1 VILFE
6 EVKYMNDRFWKI
18 VSRVIVVI
26 LGSSLG
32 YYLLPFIWRL
42 LNINIQVFYNPI
54 VNLVLG
60 AIILYLIYWLTQPLL
75 LRSIRNVEKDL
86 RKLSIEKVIISGLGV
101 ILGLVLAWLIN
112 IPLVAIGWPFISN
125 ILPIVVTIVLGLSG
139 FYIFSNKSAEIM
151 DLATRLPQVRRTEVT
166 DGKSTVDPQ
175 ATAVETGTATA
186 EVSTQDR
193 YTEALLAMKPAAVD
207 DYQPY
212 KILDTSV
219 IIDGRILDVL
229 KAGFIEGVIVV
240 PNFVLKELQYIADSA
255 DSVKRVR
262 GRRGLD
268 ILNQIQALDDVTV
281 DFYAGDFEDE
291 SEVDLKLLLLAKEV
305 NGVVVTNDY
314 NLNKVSQFHK
324 IKVLNINELAN
335 SLKSVV
341 IPGEML
347 TVHIVKA
354 GTERQQGVAYMD
366 DGTMIVVE
374 EGKHHIDES
383 LRVEI
388 TSAIQT
394 NAGRMVFAKIA
405 D

>member
-1 VILFE
+1 
-6 EVKYMNDRFWKI
+6 MNKMNERFWKI
-18 VSRVIVVI
+18 LSHVLIVI
-26 LGSSLG
+26 LGSSIG
-32 YYLLPFIWRL
+32 YYVLPLLWDMI
-42 LNINIQVFYNPI
+42 NINISFFYYPLFNI
-54 VNLVLG
+54 VLG
-60 AIILYLIYWLTQPLL
+60 AIILFLIYGLTQPLL
-75 LRSIRNVEKDL
+75 MRFFRNIERDM
-86 RKLSIEKVIISGLGV
+86 RQLSIEKLLVSAVGVII
-101 ILGLVLAWLIN
+101 GLVLAWLIN

-125 ILPIVVTIVLGLSG
+125 ILPIVLTIVLGVLG

-151 DLATRLPQVRRTEVT
+151 EMLTRFPQVRRSESTNTAIAEDVQSDKETQESNISTPSEGLDIYT
-166 DGKSTVDPQ
+166 D
-175 ATAVETGTATA
+175 
-186 EVSTQDR
+186 
-193 YTEALLAMKPAAVD
+193 ALLSLRQAAD
-207 DYQPY
+207 EAYQPY

-255 DSVKRVR
+255 DSLKRVR

-268 ILNQIQALDDVTV
+268 ILNQIQALDDVVV
-281 DFYAGDFEDE
+281 DFYAGDFDDE
-291 SEVDLKLLLLAKEV
+291 SEVDLKLLRLAKLV
-305 NGVVVTNDY
+305 DGVVVTNDY

-341 IPGEML
+341 IPGE
-347 TVHIVKA
+347 TISVHIVKA

-374 EGKHHIDES
+374 EGKHHIDETLS
-383 LRVEI
+383 VEI

>member
-1 VILFE
+1 
-6 EVKYMNDRFWKI
+6 MNERFWKI
-18 VSRVIVVI
+18 LSRVLIVI
-26 LGSSLG
+26 LGSSIG
-32 YYLLPFIWRL
+32 YYVLPLLWDMI
-42 LNINIQVFYNPI
+42 NINISFFYHPLFNI
-54 VNLVLG
+54 VLG
-60 AIILYLIYWLTQPLL
+60 AIILFLIYGLTQPLL
-75 LRSIRNVEKDL
+75 MRFIRNIERDM
-86 RKLSIEKVIISGLGV
+86 RQLSIEKVLVSAVGV
-101 ILGLVLAWLIN
+101 IIGLVLAWLIN

-125 ILPIVVTIVLGLSG
+125 ILPIVLTIVLGVLG

-151 DLATRLPQVRRTEVT
+151 EMITRFPQVRRSEST
-166 DGKSTVDPQ
+166 DTVITDDTQSDKEAHESDLSTHSEGLDM
-175 ATAVETGTATA
+175 
-186 EVSTQDR
+186 
-193 YTEALLAMKPAAVD
+193 YTDALLSLRQAAD
-207 DYQPY
+207 EAYQPY

-255 DSVKRVR
+255 DSLKRVR

-268 ILNQIQALDDVTV
+268 ILNQIQALDDVIV
-281 DFYAGDFEDE
+281 DFYAGDFDDE
-291 SEVDLKLLLLAKEV
+291 SEVDLKLLRLAKLV
-305 NGVVVTNDY
+305 DGVVVTNDY

-341 IPGEML
+341 IPGE
-347 TVHIVKA
+347 TISVHIVKA

-374 EGKHHIDES
+374 EGKHHIDETLS
-383 LRVEI
+383 VEI

>member
-1 VILFE
+1 
-6 EVKYMNDRFWKI
+6 MNERFWKI
-18 VSRVIVVI
+18 LSRVLTVI
-26 LGSSLG
+26 LGSSIG
-32 YYLLPFIWRL
+32 YYVLPLLWDMIS
-42 LNINIQVFYNPI
+42 INISFFYSPLFNI
-54 VNLVLG
+54 VLG
-60 AIILYLIYWLTQPLL
+60 AIILFLIYGLTQPLL
-75 LRSIRNVEKDL
+75 MRFIRNIERDM
-86 RKLSIEKVIISGLGV
+86 RQLSIEKVLVSAVGV
-101 ILGLVLAWLIN
+101 IIGLVLAWLIN

-125 ILPIVVTIVLGLSG
+125 ILPIVLTIVLGVLG
-139 FYIFSNKSAEIM
+139 FYIFSNKSVEIM
-151 DLATRLPQVRRTEVT
+151 EMLTRFPQVRHSESADTAITEDVQLDKETRESDLSTHSEDLDMYT
-166 DGKSTVDPQ
+166 D
-175 ATAVETGTATA
+175 
-186 EVSTQDR
+186 
-193 YTEALLAMKPAAVD
+193 ALLSLRQAAD
-207 DYQPY
+207 EAYQPY

-255 DSVKRVR
+255 DSLKRVR

-268 ILNQIQALDDVTV
+268 ILNQIQALDDVIV
-281 DFYAGDFEDE
+281 DFYAGDFDDE
-291 SEVDLKLLLLAKEV
+291 PEVDLKLLRLAKLV
-305 NGVVVTNDY
+305 DGVVVTNDY

-335 SLKSVV
+335 SVKSVV
-341 IPGEML
+341 IPGE
-347 TVHIVKA
+347 TISVHIVKA

-374 EGKHHIDES
+374 EGKHHIDETLS
-383 LRVEI
+383 VEI

>member
-1 VILFE
+1 
-6 EVKYMNDRFWKI
+6 MNERFWKI
-18 VSRVIVVI
+18 LSRILIVI
-26 LGSSLG
+26 LGSSIG
-32 YYLLPFIWRL
+32 YYVLPLLWDMI
-42 LNINIQVFYNPI
+42 NINISFFYSPLFNI
-54 VNLVLG
+54 VLG
-60 AIILYLIYWLTQPLL
+60 AIILFLIYGLTQPLL
-75 LRSIRNVEKDL
+75 MRFIRNIERDM
-86 RKLSIEKVIISGLGV
+86 RQLSIEKVLVSAVGV
-101 ILGLVLAWLIN
+101 IIGLVLAWLIN

-125 ILPIVVTIVLGLSG
+125 ILPIVLTIVLGVLG

-151 DLATRLPQVRRTEVT
+151 EMLTRFPQVRRSESTDTAITEDMQSDKEAHESDLSTHSEGLDMYT
-166 DGKSTVDPQ
+166 D
-175 ATAVETGTATA
+175 
-186 EVSTQDR
+186 
-193 YTEALLAMKPAAVD
+193 ALLSLRQAAD
-207 DYQPY
+207 EAYQPY

-255 DSVKRVR
+255 DSLKRVR

-268 ILNQIQALDDVTV
+268 ILNQIQALDDVIV
-281 DFYAGDFEDE
+281 DFYAGDFDDE
-291 SEVDLKLLLLAKEV
+291 SEVDLKLLRLAKLV
-305 NGVVVTNDY
+305 DGVVVTNDY

-341 IPGEML
+341 IPGE
-347 TVHIVKA
+347 TISVHIVKA

-374 EGKHHIDES
+374 EGKHHIDETLS
-383 LRVEI
+383 VEI

>member
-1 VILFE
+1 
-6 EVKYMNDRFWKI
+6 MNERFWKI
-18 VSRVIVVI
+18 LSRVLTVI
-26 LGSSLG
+26 LGSSIG
-32 YYLLPFIWRL
+32 YYVLPLLWDMI
-42 LNINIQVFYNPI
+42 NINFSFFYYPLFNI
-54 VNLVLG
+54 VLG
-60 AIILYLIYWLTQPLL
+60 AIILFLIYGLTQPLL
-75 LRSIRNVEKDL
+75 MRFIRNIERDM
-86 RKLSIEKVIISGLGV
+86 RQLSIEKVLVSAIGV
-101 ILGLVLAWLIN
+101 IIGLVLAWLIN

-125 ILPIVVTIVLGLSG
+125 ILPIVLTIVLGVLG
-139 FYIFSNKSAEIM
+139 FYIFSNKSVEIM
-151 DLATRLPQVRRTEVT
+151 EMLTRFPQVRRSESADTAITEDVQLDKETRESDLSTHSEDLDMYT
-166 DGKSTVDPQ
+166 D
-175 ATAVETGTATA
+175 
-186 EVSTQDR
+186 
-193 YTEALLAMKPAAVD
+193 ALLSLRQAAD
-207 DYQPY
+207 ETYQPY

-255 DSVKRVR
+255 DSLKRVR

-268 ILNQIQALDDVTV
+268 ILNQIQALDDVIV
-281 DFYAGDFEDE
+281 DFYAGDFDDE
-291 SEVDLKLLLLAKEV
+291 PEVDLKLLRLAKLV
-305 NGVVVTNDY
+305 DGVVVTNDY

-335 SLKSVV
+335 SVKSVV
-341 IPGEML
+341 IPGE
-347 TVHIVKA
+347 TISVHIVKA

-374 EGKHHIDES
+374 EGKHHIDETLS
-383 LRVEI
+383 VEI

>member
-1 VILFE
+1 
-6 EVKYMNDRFWKI
+6 MNERFWKI
-18 VSRVIVVI
+18 LSRVLIVI
-26 LGSSLG
+26 LGSSIG
-32 YYLLPFIWRL
+32 YYVLPLLWDMI
-42 LNINIQVFYNPI
+42 NINISFFYSPLFNI
-54 VNLVLG
+54 VLG
-60 AIILYLIYWLTQPLL
+60 AIILFLIYGLTQPLL
-75 LRSIRNVEKDL
+75 MRFIRNIERDM
-86 RKLSIEKVIISGLGV
+86 RQLSIEKVLVSAIGV
-101 ILGLVLAWLIN
+101 IIGLVLAWLIN

-125 ILPIVVTIVLGLSG
+125 ILPIVLTIVLGVLG

-151 DLATRLPQVRRTEVT
+151 EMLTRFPQVRRSESTDTAITEDMRSDKEAHESDLSTHSEGLDMYT
-166 DGKSTVDPQ
+166 D
-175 ATAVETGTATA
+175 
-186 EVSTQDR
+186 
-193 YTEALLAMKPAAVD
+193 ALLSLRQAAD
-207 DYQPY
+207 EAYQPY

-255 DSVKRVR
+255 DSLKRVR

-268 ILNQIQALDDVTV
+268 ILNQIQALDDVIV
-281 DFYAGDFEDE
+281 DFYAGDFDDE
-291 SEVDLKLLLLAKEV
+291 SEVDLKLLRLAKLV
-305 NGVVVTNDY
+305 DGVVVTNDY

-341 IPGEML
+341 IPGE
-347 TVHIVKA
+347 TISVHIVKA

-374 EGKHHIDES
+374 EGKHHIDETLS
-383 LRVEI
+383 VEI

>member
-1 VILFE
+1 
-6 EVKYMNDRFWKI
+6 MNKMNERFWKI
-18 VSRVIVVI
+18 LSRVLTVI
-26 LGSSLG
+26 LGSSIG
-32 YYLLPFIWRL
+32 YYVLPLLWDMI
-42 LNINIQVFYNPI
+42 NINFSFFYYPLFNI
-54 VNLVLG
+54 VLG
-60 AIILYLIYWLTQPLL
+60 AIILFLIYGLTQPLL
-75 LRSIRNVEKDL
+75 MRFIRNIERDM
-86 RKLSIEKVIISGLGV
+86 RQLSIEKVLVSAIGV
-101 ILGLVLAWLIN
+101 IIGLVLAWLIN

-125 ILPIVVTIVLGLSG
+125 ILPIVLTIVLGVLG
-139 FYIFSNKSAEIM
+139 FYIFSNKSVEIM
-151 DLATRLPQVRRTEVT
+151 EMLTRFPQVRRSESADTAITEDVQLDKETRESDLSTHSEDLDMYT
-166 DGKSTVDPQ
+166 DALLSLRQ
-175 ATAVETGTATA
+175 ATDET
-186 EVSTQDR
+186 
-193 YTEALLAMKPAAVD
+193 
-207 DYQPY
+207 YQPY

-255 DSVKRVR
+255 DSLKRVR

-268 ILNQIQALDDVTV
+268 ILNQIQALDDVIV
-281 DFYAGDFEDE
+281 DFYAGDFDDE
-291 SEVDLKLLLLAKEV
+291 PEVDLKLLRLAKLV
-305 NGVVVTNDY
+305 DGVVVTNDY

-335 SLKSVV
+335 SVKSVV
-341 IPGEML
+341 IPGE
-347 TVHIVKA
+347 TISVHIVKA

-374 EGKHHIDES
+374 EGKHHIDETLS
-383 LRVEI
+383 VEI

>member
-1 VILFE
+1 
-6 EVKYMNDRFWKI
+6 MNERFWKI
-18 VSRVIVVI
+18 LSRVLIVI
-26 LGSSLG
+26 LGSSIG
-32 YYLLPFIWRL
+32 YYVLPLLWDMV
-42 LNINIQVFYNPI
+42 NINISFFYHPLFNI
-54 VNLVLG
+54 VLG
-60 AIILYLIYWLTQPLL
+60 AIILFLIYGLTQPLL
-75 LRSIRNVEKDL
+75 MRFIRNIERDM
-86 RKLSIEKVIISGLGV
+86 RQLSIEKVLVSAVGV
-101 ILGLVLAWLIN
+101 IIGLVLAWLIN

-125 ILPIVVTIVLGLSG
+125 ILPIVLTIVLGVLG

-151 DLATRLPQVRRTEVT
+151 EMLTRFPQVRRSESTDTAITEDVQSDKETHESDLSTHSEGLDMYT
-166 DGKSTVDPQ
+166 D
-175 ATAVETGTATA
+175 
-186 EVSTQDR
+186 
-193 YTEALLAMKPAAVD
+193 ALLSLRQAAD
-207 DYQPY
+207 EAYQPY

-255 DSVKRVR
+255 DSLKRVR

-268 ILNQIQALDDVTV
+268 ILNQIQALDDVIV
-281 DFYAGDFEDE
+281 DFYAGDFDDE
-291 SEVDLKLLLLAKEV
+291 SEVDLKLLRLAKLV
-305 NGVVVTNDY
+305 DGVVVTNDY

-341 IPGEML
+341 IPGEKIS
-347 TVHIVKA
+347 VHIVKA

-374 EGKHHIDES
+374 EGKHHIDETLS
-383 LRVEI
+383 VEI

>member
-1 VILFE
+1 
-6 EVKYMNDRFWKI
+6 MNERFWKI
-18 VSRVIVVI
+18 LSRVLIVI
-26 LGSSLG
+26 LGSSIG
-32 YYLLPFIWRL
+32 YYVLPLLWGMI
-42 LNINIQVFYNPI
+42 NINISFFYSPLFNI
-54 VNLVLG
+54 VLG
-60 AIILYLIYWLTQPLL
+60 AIILFLIYGLTQPLL
-75 LRSIRNVEKDL
+75 MRFIRNIERDM
-86 RKLSIEKVIISGLGV
+86 RQLSIEKVLVSAIGV
-101 ILGLVLAWLIN
+101 IIGLVLAWLIN

-125 ILPIVVTIVLGLSG
+125 ILPIVLTIVLGVLG

-151 DLATRLPQVRRTEVT
+151 EMLTHFPQVRRSESTDTAITEDVQSDKEAHESDLSTHSEGLDMYT
-166 DGKSTVDPQ
+166 D
-175 ATAVETGTATA
+175 
-186 EVSTQDR
+186 
-193 YTEALLAMKPAAVD
+193 ALLSLRQAAD
-207 DYQPY
+207 EAYQPY

-255 DSVKRVR
+255 DSLKRVR

-268 ILNQIQALDDVTV
+268 ILNQIQALDDVIV
-281 DFYAGDFEDE
+281 DFYAGDFDDE
-291 SEVDLKLLLLAKEV
+291 SEVDLKLLRLAKLV
-305 NGVVVTNDY
+305 DGVVVTNDY

-341 IPGEML
+341 IPGE
-347 TVHIVKA
+347 TISVHIVKA

-374 EGKHHIDES
+374 EGKHHIDETLS
-383 LRVEI
+383 VEI

>member
-1 VILFE
+1 
-6 EVKYMNDRFWKI
+6 MNKMNERFWKI
-18 VSRVIVVI
+18 LSRILIVI
-26 LGSSLG
+26 LGSSIG
-32 YYLLPFIWRL
+32 YYVLPLLWDMI
-42 LNINIQVFYNPI
+42 NINISFFYYPLFNI
-54 VNLVLG
+54 VLG
-60 AIILYLIYWLTQPLL
+60 AIILFLIYGLTQPLL
-75 LRSIRNVEKDL
+75 MRFIRNIERDM
-86 RKLSIEKVIISGLGV
+86 RQLSIEKVLVSAIGV
-101 ILGLVLAWLIN
+101 IIGLVLAWLIN

-125 ILPIVVTIVLGLSG
+125 ILPIVLTIVLGVLG

-151 DLATRLPQVRRTEVT
+151 EMLTRFPQVRRSESTDTAITEDMQSDKEAHESDLSTHSEGLDMYT
-166 DGKSTVDPQ
+166 D
-175 ATAVETGTATA
+175 
-186 EVSTQDR
+186 
-193 YTEALLAMKPAAVD
+193 ALLSLRQAAD
-207 DYQPY
+207 EAYQPY

-255 DSVKRVR
+255 DSLKRVR

-268 ILNQIQALDDVTV
+268 ILNQIQALDDVIV
-281 DFYAGDFEDE
+281 DFYAGDFDDE
-291 SEVDLKLLLLAKEV
+291 SEVDLKLLRLAKLV
-305 NGVVVTNDY
+305 DGVVVTNDY

-324 IKVLNINELAN
+324 IKGLNINELAN

-341 IPGEML
+341 IPGE
-347 TVHIVKA
+347 TISVHIVKA

-374 EGKHHIDES
+374 EGKHHIDETLS
-383 LRVEI
+383 VEI

>member
-1 VILFE
+1 
-6 EVKYMNDRFWKI
+6 MNKMNERFWKI
-18 VSRVIVVI
+18 LSRVLIVI
-26 LGSSLG
+26 LGSSIG
-32 YYLLPFIWRL
+32 YYVLPLLWDMI
-42 LNINIQVFYNPI
+42 NINISFFYSPLFNI
-54 VNLVLG
+54 VLG
-60 AIILYLIYWLTQPLL
+60 AIILFLIYGLTQPLL
-75 LRSIRNVEKDL
+75 MRFIRNIERDM
-86 RKLSIEKVIISGLGV
+86 RQLSIEKVLVSAIGV
-101 ILGLVLAWLIN
+101 IIGLVLAWLIN

-125 ILPIVVTIVLGLSG
+125 ILPIVLTIVLGVLG

-151 DLATRLPQVRRTEVT
+151 EMLTRFPQVRRSESTDTAITEDMQSDKEAHESDLSTHSEGLDMYT
-166 DGKSTVDPQ
+166 D
-175 ATAVETGTATA
+175 
-186 EVSTQDR
+186 
-193 YTEALLAMKPAAVD
+193 ALLSLRQAAD
-207 DYQPY
+207 EAYQPY

-255 DSVKRVR
+255 DSLKRVR

-268 ILNQIQALDDVTV
+268 ILNQIQALDDVIV
-281 DFYAGDFEDE
+281 DFYAGDFDDE
-291 SEVDLKLLLLAKEV
+291 SEVDLKLLRLAKLV
-305 NGVVVTNDY
+305 DGVVVTNDY

-341 IPGEML
+341 IPGE
-347 TVHIVKA
+347 TISVHIVKA

-374 EGKHHIDES
+374 EGKHHIDETLS
-383 LRVEI
+383 VEI

>member
-1 VILFE
+1 
-6 EVKYMNDRFWKI
+6 MNERFWKI
-18 VSRVIVVI
+18 LSRVLIVI
-26 LGSSLG
+26 LGSSIG
-32 YYLLPFIWRL
+32 YYVLPLLWDMI
-42 LNINIQVFYNPI
+42 NINISFFYHPLFNI
-54 VNLVLG
+54 VLG
-60 AIILYLIYWLTQPLL
+60 AIILFLIYGLTQPLL
-75 LRSIRNVEKDL
+75 MRFIRNIERDM
-86 RKLSIEKVIISGLGV
+86 RQLSIEKVLVSAVGV
-101 ILGLVLAWLIN
+101 IIGLVLAWLIN

-125 ILPIVVTIVLGLSG
+125 ILPIVLTIVFGVLG

-151 DLATRLPQVRRTEVT
+151 EMLTRFPQVRRSESTDTAITEDMQSDKKAHESDLSTHSEGLDMYT
-166 DGKSTVDPQ
+166 D
-175 ATAVETGTATA
+175 
-186 EVSTQDR
+186 
-193 YTEALLAMKPAAVD
+193 ALLSLRQAAD
-207 DYQPY
+207 EAYQPY

-255 DSVKRVR
+255 DSLKRVR

-268 ILNQIQALDDVTV
+268 ILNQIQALDDVIV
-281 DFYAGDFEDE
+281 DFYAGDFDDE
-291 SEVDLKLLLLAKEV
+291 SEVDLKLLRLAKLV
-305 NGVVVTNDY
+305 DGVVVTNDY

-341 IPGEML
+341 IPGE
-347 TVHIVKA
+347 TIPVHIVKA

-374 EGKHHIDES
+374 EGKHHIDETLS
-383 LRVEI
+383 VEI

>member
-1 VILFE
+1 
-6 EVKYMNDRFWKI
+6 MNKMNERFWEI
-18 VSRVIVVI
+18 LSRVLIVI
-26 LGSSLG
+26 LGSSIG
-32 YYLLPFIWRL
+32 YYVLPLLWDMI
-42 LNINIQVFYNPI
+42 NINISFFYSPLFNI
-54 VNLVLG
+54 VLG
-60 AIILYLIYWLTQPLL
+60 AIILFLIYGLTQPLL
-75 LRSIRNVEKDL
+75 MRFIRNIERDM
-86 RKLSIEKVIISGLGV
+86 RQLSIEKVLVSAIGV
-101 ILGLVLAWLIN
+101 IIGLVLAWLIN

-125 ILPIVVTIVLGLSG
+125 ILPIVLTIVLGVLG

-151 DLATRLPQVRRTEVT
+151 EMLTRFPQVRRSEST
-166 DGKSTVDPQ
+166 DTAITDDTQSDKEAHESDLSTHSEGHDM
-175 ATAVETGTATA
+175 
-186 EVSTQDR
+186 
-193 YTEALLAMKPAAVD
+193 YTDALLSLRQAAD
-207 DYQPY
+207 EAYQPY

-255 DSVKRVR
+255 DSLKRVR

-268 ILNQIQALDDVTV
+268 ILNQIQALDDVIV
-281 DFYAGDFEDE
+281 DFYAGDFDDE
-291 SEVDLKLLLLAKEV
+291 SEVDLKLLRLAKLV
-305 NGVVVTNDY
+305 DGVVVTNDY

-341 IPGEML
+341 IPGESL

-374 EGKHHIDES
+374 EGKHHIDETLS
-383 LRVEI
+383 VEI

>member
-1 VILFE
+1 
-6 EVKYMNDRFWKI
+6 MNERFWKI
-18 VSRVIVVI
+18 LSRVLIVI
-26 LGSSLG
+26 LGSSIG
-32 YYLLPFIWRL
+32 YYVLPLLWDVI
-42 LNINIQVFYNPI
+42 NINISFFYSPLFNI
-54 VNLVLG
+54 VLG
-60 AIILYLIYWLTQPLL
+60 AIILFLIYGLTQPLL
-75 LRSIRNVEKDL
+75 MRFIRNIERDM
-86 RKLSIEKVIISGLGV
+86 RQLSIEKVLVSAIGV
-101 ILGLVLAWLIN
+101 IIGLVLAWLIN

-125 ILPIVVTIVLGLSG
+125 ILPIVLTIVLGVLG

-151 DLATRLPQVRRTEVT
+151 EMLTHFPQVRRSESTDTAITEDVQSDKEAHESDLSTHSEGLDMYT
-166 DGKSTVDPQ
+166 D
-175 ATAVETGTATA
+175 
-186 EVSTQDR
+186 
-193 YTEALLAMKPAAVD
+193 ALLSLRQAAD
-207 DYQPY
+207 EAYQPY

-255 DSVKRVR
+255 DSLKRVR

-268 ILNQIQALDDVTV
+268 ILNQIQALDDVIV
-281 DFYAGDFEDE
+281 DFYAGDFDDE
-291 SEVDLKLLLLAKEV
+291 SEVDLKLLRLAKLV
-305 NGVVVTNDY
+305 DGVVVTNDY

-341 IPGEML
+341 IPGE
-347 TVHIVKA
+347 TISVHIVKA

-374 EGKHHIDES
+374 EGKHHIDETLS
-383 LRVEI
+383 VEI

>member
-1 VILFE
+1 
-6 EVKYMNDRFWKI
+6 MNERFWKI
-18 VSRVIVVI
+18 LSHVLIVI
-26 LGSSLG
+26 LGSSIG
-32 YYLLPFIWRL
+32 YYVLPLLWDMI
-42 LNINIQVFYNPI
+42 NINISFFYYPLFNI
-54 VNLVLG
+54 VLG
-60 AIILYLIYWLTQPLL
+60 AIILFLIYGLTQPLL
-75 LRSIRNVEKDL
+75 MRFFRNIERDM
-86 RKLSIEKVIISGLGV
+86 RQLSIEKLLVSAVGVII
-101 ILGLVLAWLIN
+101 GLVLAWLIN

-125 ILPIVVTIVLGLSG
+125 ILPIVLTIVLGVLG

-151 DLATRLPQVRRTEVT
+151 EMLTRFPQVRRSESTNTAIAEDVQSDKETQESNISTPSEGLDIYT
-166 DGKSTVDPQ
+166 D
-175 ATAVETGTATA
+175 
-186 EVSTQDR
+186 
-193 YTEALLAMKPAAVD
+193 ALLSLRQAAD
-207 DYQPY
+207 EAYQPY

-255 DSVKRVR
+255 DSLKRVR

-268 ILNQIQALDDVTV
+268 ILNQIQALDDVVV
-281 DFYAGDFEDE
+281 DFYAGDFDDE
-291 SEVDLKLLLLAKEV
+291 SEVDLKLLRLAKLV
-305 NGVVVTNDY
+305 DGVVVTNDY

-341 IPGEML
+341 IPGE
-347 TVHIVKA
+347 TISVHIVKA

-374 EGKHHIDES
+374 EGKHHIDETLS
-383 LRVEI
+383 VEI

>member
-1 VILFE
+1 
-6 EVKYMNDRFWKI
+6 MNERFWKI
-18 VSRVIVVI
+18 LSRVLIVI
-26 LGSSLG
+26 LGSSIG
-32 YYLLPFIWRL
+32 YYVLPLLWDMV
-42 LNINIQVFYNPI
+42 NINISFFYHPLFNI
-54 VNLVLG
+54 VLG
-60 AIILYLIYWLTQPLL
+60 AIILFLIYGLTQPLL
-75 LRSIRNVEKDL
+75 MRFIRNIERDM
-86 RKLSIEKVIISGLGV
+86 RQLSIEKVLVSAVGV
-101 ILGLVLAWLIN
+101 IIGLVLAWLIN

-125 ILPIVVTIVLGLSG
+125 ILPIVLTIVLGVLG
-139 FYIFSNKSAEIM
+139 FYIFSNKSAEIVEM
-151 DLATRLPQVRRTEVT
+151 LTRFPQVRRSEST
-166 DGKSTVDPQ
+166 DTAITDDTQSDKEAHESDLSTHSEGHDM
-175 ATAVETGTATA
+175 
-186 EVSTQDR
+186 
-193 YTEALLAMKPAAVD
+193 YTDALLSLRQAAD
-207 DYQPY
+207 EAYQPY

-255 DSVKRVR
+255 DSLKRVR

-268 ILNQIQALDDVTV
+268 ILNQIQALDDVVV
-281 DFYAGDFEDE
+281 DFYAGDFDDE
-291 SEVDLKLLLLAKEV
+291 SEVDLKLLRLAKLV
-305 NGVVVTNDY
+305 DGVVVTNDY

-341 IPGEML
+341 IPGE
-347 TVHIVKA
+347 TISVHIVKA

-374 EGKHHIDES
+374 EGKHHIDETLS
-383 LRVEI
+383 VEI

>member
-1 VILFE
+1 
-6 EVKYMNDRFWKI
+6 MNKMNERFWKI
-18 VSRVIVVI
+18 LSRVLIVI
-26 LGSSLG
+26 LGSSIG
-32 YYLLPFIWRL
+32 YYVLPLLWDMI
-42 LNINIQVFYNPI
+42 NINISFFYYPLFNI
-54 VNLVLG
+54 VLG
-60 AIILYLIYWLTQPLL
+60 AIILFLIYGLTRPLL
-75 LRSIRNVEKDL
+75 MRFFRNIERDM
-86 RKLSIEKVIISGLGV
+86 RQLSIEKLLVSAVGII
-101 ILGLVLAWLIN
+101 IGLVLAWLIN

-125 ILPIVVTIVLGLSG
+125 ILPIVLTIVLGVLG

-151 DLATRLPQVRRTEVT
+151 EMLTRFPQVRRSESTNTAIAEDVQSDKETQESNISTHSEGLDIYT
-166 DGKSTVDPQ
+166 D
-175 ATAVETGTATA
+175 
-186 EVSTQDR
+186 
-193 YTEALLAMKPAAVD
+193 ALLSLRQAAD
-207 DYQPY
+207 EAYQPY

-255 DSVKRVR
+255 DSLKRVR

-268 ILNQIQALDDVTV
+268 ILNQIQALDDVVV
-281 DFYAGDFEDE
+281 DFYAGDFDDE
-291 SEVDLKLLLLAKEV
+291 SEVDLKLLRLAKLV
-305 NGVVVTNDY
+305 DGVVVTNDY

-341 IPGEML
+341 IPGE
-347 TVHIVKA
+347 TISVHIVKA

-374 EGKHHIDES
+374 EGKHHIDETLS
-383 LRVEI
+383 VEI

>member
-1 VILFE
+1 
-6 EVKYMNDRFWKI
+6 MNERFWKI
-18 VSRVIVVI
+18 LSRVLIVI
-26 LGSSLG
+26 LGSSIG
-32 YYLLPFIWRL
+32 YYVLPLLWDMI
-42 LNINIQVFYNPI
+42 NINISFFYYPLFNI
-54 VNLVLG
+54 VLG
-60 AIILYLIYWLTQPLL
+60 AIILFLIYGLTQPLL
-75 LRSIRNVEKDL
+75 MRFFRNIERDM
-86 RKLSIEKVIISGLGV
+86 RQLSIEKLLVSAVGVII
-101 ILGLVLAWLIN
+101 GLVLAWLIN

-125 ILPIVVTIVLGLSG
+125 ILPIVLTIVLGVLG

-151 DLATRLPQVRRTEVT
+151 EMLTRFPQVRRSESTNTAIAEDVQSDKETQESNISTPSEGLDIYT
-166 DGKSTVDPQ
+166 D
-175 ATAVETGTATA
+175 
-186 EVSTQDR
+186 
-193 YTEALLAMKPAAVD
+193 ALLSLRQAAD
-207 DYQPY
+207 EAYQPY

-255 DSVKRVR
+255 DSLKRVR

-268 ILNQIQALDDVTV
+268 ILNQIQALDDVVV
-281 DFYAGDFEDE
+281 DFYAGDFDDE
-291 SEVDLKLLLLAKEV
+291 SEVDLKLLRLAKLV
-305 NGVVVTNDY
+305 DGVVVTNDY

-341 IPGEML
+341 IPGE
-347 TVHIVKA
+347 TISVHIVKA

-374 EGKHHIDES
+374 EGKHHIDETLS
-383 LRVEI
+383 VEI

>member
-1 VILFE
+1 
-6 EVKYMNDRFWKI
+6 MNERFWKI
-18 VSRVIVVI
+18 LSRVLIVI
-26 LGSSLG
+26 LGSSIG
-32 YYLLPFIWRL
+32 YYVLPLLWDMV
-42 LNINIQVFYNPI
+42 NINISFFYQPLFNI
-54 VNLVLG
+54 VLG
-60 AIILYLIYWLTQPLL
+60 AIILFLIYGLTQPLL
-75 LRSIRNVEKDL
+75 MRFIRNIERDM
-86 RKLSIEKVIISGLGV
+86 RQLSIEKVLVSAVGV
-101 ILGLVLAWLIN
+101 IIGLVLAWLIN

-125 ILPIVVTIVLGLSG
+125 ILPIVLTIVLGVLG

-151 DLATRLPQVRRTEVT
+151 EMLTRFPQVRRSESTDTAITEDMQSDKEAHESDLSTHSEGLDMYT
-166 DGKSTVDPQ
+166 D
-175 ATAVETGTATA
+175 
-186 EVSTQDR
+186 
-193 YTEALLAMKPAAVD
+193 ALLSLRQAAD
-207 DYQPY
+207 EAYQPY

-255 DSVKRVR
+255 DSLKRVR

-268 ILNQIQALDDVTV
+268 ILNQIQALDDVVV
-281 DFYAGDFEDE
+281 DFYAGDFDDE
-291 SEVDLKLLLLAKEV
+291 SEVDLKLLRLAKLV
-305 NGVVVTNDY
+305 DGVVVTNDY

-341 IPGEML
+341 IPGE
-347 TVHIVKA
+347 TISVHIVKA

-374 EGKHHIDES
+374 EGKHHIDETLS
-383 LRVEI
+383 VEI

>member
-1 VILFE
+1 
-6 EVKYMNDRFWKI
+6 MNKMNERFWKI
-18 VSRVIVVI
+18 LSRVLIVI
-26 LGSSLG
+26 LGSSIG
-32 YYLLPFIWRL
+32 YYVLPLLWDMV
-42 LNINIQVFYNPI
+42 NINISFFYHPLFNI
-54 VNLVLG
+54 VLG
-60 AIILYLIYWLTQPLL
+60 AIILFLIYGLTQPLL
-75 LRSIRNVEKDL
+75 MRFIRNIERDM
-86 RKLSIEKVIISGLGV
+86 RQLSIEKVLVSAVGV
-101 ILGLVLAWLIN
+101 IIGLVLAWLIN

-125 ILPIVVTIVLGLSG
+125 ILPIVLTIVLGVLG

-151 DLATRLPQVRRTEVT
+151 ELLTRFPQVRRSEST
-166 DGKSTVDPQ
+166 DTAITDDTQSDKEAHESDLSTHSEGLDM
-175 ATAVETGTATA
+175 
-186 EVSTQDR
+186 
-193 YTEALLAMKPAAVD
+193 YTDALLSLRQAAD
-207 DYQPY
+207 EAYQPY

-255 DSVKRVR
+255 DSLKRVR

-268 ILNQIQALDDVTV
+268 ILNQIQALDDVIV
-281 DFYAGDFEDE
+281 DFYAGDFDDE
-291 SEVDLKLLLLAKEV
+291 SEVDLKLLRLAKLV
-305 NGVVVTNDY
+305 DGVVVTNDY

-341 IPGEML
+341 IPGE
-347 TVHIVKA
+347 TISVHIVKA

-374 EGKHHIDES
+374 EGKHHIDETLS
-383 LRVEI
+383 VEI

>member
-1 VILFE
+1 
-6 EVKYMNDRFWKI
+6 MNKMNERFWKI
-18 VSRVIVVI
+18 LSRVLIVI
-26 LGSSLG
+26 LGSSIG
-32 YYLLPFIWRL
+32 YYVLPLLWDMI
-42 LNINIQVFYNPI
+42 NINISFVYSPLFNI
-54 VNLVLG
+54 VLG
-60 AIILYLIYWLTQPLL
+60 AIILFLIYGLTQPLL
-75 LRSIRNVEKDL
+75 MRFIRNIERDM
-86 RKLSIEKVIISGLGV
+86 RQLSIEKVLVSAVGV
-101 ILGLVLAWLIN
+101 IIGLVLAWLIN

-125 ILPIVVTIVLGLSG
+125 ILPIVLTIVLGVLG

-151 DLATRLPQVRRTEVT
+151 EMLTRFPQVRRSESTDRAITEDAQSDKETHESDLSTHSESLDMYT
-166 DGKSTVDPQ
+166 D
-175 ATAVETGTATA
+175 
-186 EVSTQDR
+186 
-193 YTEALLAMKPAAVD
+193 ALLSLRQAAD
-207 DYQPY
+207 EAYQPY

-255 DSVKRVR
+255 DSLKRVR

-268 ILNQIQALDDVTV
+268 ILNQIQALDDVIV
-281 DFYAGDFEDE
+281 DFYAGDFDDE
-291 SEVDLKLLLLAKEV
+291 SEVDLKLLHLAKLV
-305 NGVVVTNDY
+305 DGVVVTNDY

-341 IPGEML
+341 IPGE
-347 TVHIVKA
+347 TISVHIVKA

-374 EGKHHIDES
+374 EGKHHIDETLS
-383 LRVEI
+383 VEI

>member
-1 VILFE
+1 
-6 EVKYMNDRFWKI
+6 MNERFWKI
-18 VSRVIVVI
+18 LSRVLIVI
-26 LGSSLG
+26 LGSSIG
-32 YYLLPFIWRL
+32 YYVLPLLWDMI
-42 LNINIQVFYNPI
+42 NINISFFYYPLFNI
-54 VNLVLG
+54 VLG
-60 AIILYLIYWLTQPLL
+60 AIILFLIYGLTQPLL
-75 LRSIRNVEKDL
+75 MRFIRNIERDM
-86 RKLSIEKVIISGLGV
+86 RQLSIEKVLVSAIGV
-101 ILGLVLAWLIN
+101 IIGLVLAWLIN

-125 ILPIVVTIVLGLSG
+125 ILPIVLTIVLGVLG

-151 DLATRLPQVRRTEVT
+151 EMLTHFPQVRRSEST
-166 DGKSTVDPQ
+166 DTAITDDTQSDKEAHESDLSTHSEGLDM
-175 ATAVETGTATA
+175 
-186 EVSTQDR
+186 
-193 YTEALLAMKPAAVD
+193 YTDALLSLRQAAD
-207 DYQPY
+207 EAYQPY

-255 DSVKRVR
+255 DSLKRVR

-268 ILNQIQALDDVTV
+268 ILNQIQALDDVIV
-281 DFYAGDFEDE
+281 DFYAGDFDDE
-291 SEVDLKLLLLAKEV
+291 SEVDLKLLRLAKLV
-305 NGVVVTNDY
+305 DGVVVTNDY

-341 IPGEML
+341 IPGE
-347 TVHIVKA
+347 TISVHIVKA

-374 EGKHHIDES
+374 EGKHHIDETLS
-383 LRVEI
+383 VEI

>member
-1 VILFE
+1 
-6 EVKYMNDRFWKI
+6 MNERFWKI
-18 VSRVIVVI
+18 LSRVLIVI
-26 LGSSLG
+26 LGSSIG
-32 YYLLPFIWRL
+32 YYVLPLLWDMI
-42 LNINIQVFYNPI
+42 NINISFFYSPLFNI
-54 VNLVLG
+54 VLG
-60 AIILYLIYWLTQPLL
+60 AIILFLIYGLTQPLL
-75 LRSIRNVEKDL
+75 MRFIRNIERDM
-86 RKLSIEKVIISGLGV
+86 RQLSIEKVLVSAVGV
-101 ILGLVLAWLIN
+101 IIGLVLAWLIN

-125 ILPIVVTIVLGLSG
+125 ILPIVLTIVLGVLG

-151 DLATRLPQVRRTEVT
+151 EMLTRFPQVRRSEST
-166 DGKSTVDPQ
+166 DTAITDDTQSDKEAHESDLSTHSEGHDM
-175 ATAVETGTATA
+175 
-186 EVSTQDR
+186 
-193 YTEALLAMKPAAVD
+193 YTDALLSLRQAAD
-207 DYQPY
+207 EAYQPY

-255 DSVKRVR
+255 DSLKRVR

-268 ILNQIQALDDVTV
+268 ILNQIQALDDVVV
-281 DFYAGDFEDE
+281 DFYAGDFDDE
-291 SEVDLKLLLLAKEV
+291 SEVDLKLLRLAKLV
-305 NGVVVTNDY
+305 DGVVVTNDY

-341 IPGEML
+341 IPGESL

-374 EGKHHIDES
+374 EGKHHIDETLS
-383 LRVEI
+383 VEI

>member
-1 VILFE
+1 
-6 EVKYMNDRFWKI
+6 MNERFWKI
-18 VSRVIVVI
+18 LSRVLIVI
-26 LGSSLG
+26 LGSSIG
-32 YYLLPFIWRL
+32 YYVLPLLWDMV
-42 LNINIQVFYNPI
+42 NINISFFYHPLFNI
-54 VNLVLG
+54 VLG
-60 AIILYLIYWLTQPLL
+60 AIILFLIYGLTQPLL
-75 LRSIRNVEKDL
+75 MRFIRNIERDM
-86 RKLSIEKVIISGLGV
+86 RQLSIEKVLVSAVGV
-101 ILGLVLAWLIN
+101 IIGLVLAWLIN

-125 ILPIVVTIVLGLSG
+125 ILPIVLTIVLGVLG

-151 DLATRLPQVRRTEVT
+151 EMLTRFPQVRRSEST
-166 DGKSTVDPQ
+166 DTAITDDTQSDKETHESDLSTHSEGHDM
-175 ATAVETGTATA
+175 
-186 EVSTQDR
+186 
-193 YTEALLAMKPAAVD
+193 YTDALLSLRQAAD
-207 DYQPY
+207 EAYQPY

-255 DSVKRVR
+255 DSLKRVR

-268 ILNQIQALDDVTV
+268 ILNQIQALDDVVV
-281 DFYAGDFEDE
+281 DFYAGDFDDE
-291 SEVDLKLLLLAKEV
+291 SEVDLKLLRLAKLV
-305 NGVVVTNDY
+305 DGVVVTNDY

-341 IPGEML
+341 IPGE
-347 TVHIVKA
+347 TISVHIVKA

-374 EGKHHIDES
+374 EGKHHIDETLS
-383 LRVEI
+383 VEI

>member
-1 VILFE
+1 
-6 EVKYMNDRFWKI
+6 MNERFWKI
-18 VSRVIVVI
+18 LSRVLTVI
-26 LGSSLG
+26 LGSSIG
-32 YYLLPFIWRL
+32 YYVLPLLWDMI
-42 LNINIQVFYNPI
+42 NINISFFYSPLFNI
-54 VNLVLG
+54 VLG
-60 AIILYLIYWLTQPLL
+60 AIILFLIYGLTQPLL
-75 LRSIRNVEKDL
+75 MRFIRNIERDM
-86 RKLSIEKVIISGLGV
+86 RQLSIEKVLVSAVGV
-101 ILGLVLAWLIN
+101 IIGLVLAWLIN

-125 ILPIVVTIVLGLSG
+125 ILPIVLTIVLGVLG
-139 FYIFSNKSAEIM
+139 FYIFSNKSVEIM
-151 DLATRLPQVRRTEVT
+151 EMLTRFPQVRRSESADTAITEDVQLDKETRESDLSTHSEDLDMYT
-166 DGKSTVDPQ
+166 D
-175 ATAVETGTATA
+175 
-186 EVSTQDR
+186 
-193 YTEALLAMKPAAVD
+193 ALLSLRQAAD
-207 DYQPY
+207 ETYQPY

-255 DSVKRVR
+255 DSLKRVR

-268 ILNQIQALDDVTV
+268 ILNQIQALDDVVV
-281 DFYAGDFEDE
+281 DFYAGDFDDE
-291 SEVDLKLLLLAKEV
+291 PEVDLKLLRLAKLV
-305 NGVVVTNDY
+305 DGVVVTNDY

-335 SLKSVV
+335 SVKSVV
-341 IPGEML
+341 IPGE
-347 TVHIVKA
+347 TISVHIVKA

-374 EGKHHIDES
+374 EGKHHIDETLS
-383 LRVEI
+383 VEI

>member
-1 VILFE
+1 
-6 EVKYMNDRFWKI
+6 MNERFWKI
-18 VSRVIVVI
+18 LSRVLIVI
-26 LGSSLG
+26 LGSSIG
-32 YYLLPFIWRL
+32 YYVLPLLWDMV
-42 LNINIQVFYNPI
+42 NINISFFYHPLFNI
-54 VNLVLG
+54 VLG
-60 AIILYLIYWLTQPLL
+60 AIILFLIYGLTQPLL
-75 LRSIRNVEKDL
+75 MRFIRNIERDM
-86 RKLSIEKVIISGLGV
+86 RQLSIEKVLVSAGGGII
-101 ILGLVLAWLIN
+101 GLVLAWLIN

-125 ILPIVVTIVLGLSG
+125 ILPIVLTIVLGVLG

-151 DLATRLPQVRRTEVT
+151 EMLTRFPQVRRSESTDTAITEDVQSDKETHESDLSTHSEGLDMYT
-166 DGKSTVDPQ
+166 D
-175 ATAVETGTATA
+175 
-186 EVSTQDR
+186 
-193 YTEALLAMKPAAVD
+193 ALLSLRQAAD
-207 DYQPY
+207 EAYQPY

-255 DSVKRVR
+255 DSLKRVR

-268 ILNQIQALDDVTV
+268 ILNQIQALDDVIV
-281 DFYAGDFEDE
+281 DFYAGDFDDE
-291 SEVDLKLLLLAKEV
+291 SEVDLKLLRLAKLV
-305 NGVVVTNDY
+305 DGVVVTNDY

-341 IPGEML
+341 IPGE
-347 TVHIVKA
+347 TISVHIVKA

-374 EGKHHIDES
+374 EGKHHIDETLS
-383 LRVEI
+383 VEI

>member
-1 VILFE
+1 
-6 EVKYMNDRFWKI
+6 MNKMNERFWKI
-18 VSRVIVVI
+18 LSRVLIVI
-26 LGSSLG
+26 LGSSIG
-32 YYLLPFIWRL
+32 YYVLPLLWDMI
-42 LNINIQVFYNPI
+42 NINISFFYYPLFNI
-54 VNLVLG
+54 VLG
-60 AIILYLIYWLTQPLL
+60 AIILFLIYGLTQPLL
-75 LRSIRNVEKDL
+75 MRFIRNIERDM
-86 RKLSIEKVIISGLGV
+86 RQLSIEKVLVSAIGV
-101 ILGLVLAWLIN
+101 IIGLVLAWLIN

-125 ILPIVVTIVLGLSG
+125 ILPIVLTIVLGVLG

-151 DLATRLPQVRRTEVT
+151 EMITRFPQVRRSESTDTAITEDMQSDKEAHESDLSTHSEGLDMYT
-166 DGKSTVDPQ
+166 D
-175 ATAVETGTATA
+175 
-186 EVSTQDR
+186 
-193 YTEALLAMKPAAVD
+193 ALLSLRQAAD
-207 DYQPY
+207 EAYQPY

-255 DSVKRVR
+255 DSLKRVR

-268 ILNQIQALDDVTV
+268 ILNQIQALDDVIV
-281 DFYAGDFEDE
+281 DFYAGDFDDE
-291 SEVDLKLLLLAKEV
+291 SEVDLKLLRLAKLV
-305 NGVVVTNDY
+305 DGVVVTNDY

-341 IPGEML
+341 IPGE
-347 TVHIVKA
+347 TISVHIVKA

-374 EGKHHIDES
+374 EGKHHIDETLS
-383 LRVEI
+383 VEI

>member
-1 VILFE
+1 
-6 EVKYMNDRFWKI
+6 MNERFWKI
-18 VSRVIVVI
+18 LSRVLIVI
-26 LGSSLG
+26 LGSSIG
-32 YYLLPFIWRL
+32 YYVLPLLWDMI
-42 LNINIQVFYNPI
+42 NINMSFFYYPLFNI
-54 VNLVLG
+54 VLG
-60 AIILYLIYWLTQPLL
+60 AIILFLIYGLTQPLL
-75 LRSIRNVEKDL
+75 MRFIHNIERDM
-86 RKLSIEKVIISGLGV
+86 RQLSIEKVLVSALGV
-101 ILGLVLAWLIN
+101 IIGLVLAWLIN

-125 ILPIVVTIVLGLSG
+125 ILPIVLTIVLGVLG

-151 DLATRLPQVRRTEVT
+151 EMLTRIPQGRRSESTDMPITEDVQSDKETHENDLSTHSEGLDMYT
-166 DGKSTVDPQ
+166 D
-175 ATAVETGTATA
+175 
-186 EVSTQDR
+186 
-193 YTEALLAMKPAAVD
+193 ALLSLRQAAD
-207 DYQPY
+207 EAYQPY

-255 DSVKRVR
+255 DSLKRVR

-268 ILNQIQALDDVTV
+268 ILNQIQALEDVVV
-281 DFYAGDFEDE
+281 DFYAGDFDDE
-291 SEVDLKLLLLAKEV
+291 TEVDLKLLRLAKLV
-305 NGVVVTNDY
+305 DGVVVTNDY

-335 SLKSVV
+335 SLKSIV
-341 IPGEML
+341 IPGE
-347 TVHIVKA
+347 TISVHIVKA

-374 EGKHHIDES
+374 EGKHHIDETLS
-383 LRVEI
+383 VEI

>member
-1 VILFE
+1 
-6 EVKYMNDRFWKI
+6 MNERFWKI
-18 VSRVIVVI
+18 LSRILIVI
-26 LGSSLG
+26 LGSSIG
-32 YYLLPFIWRL
+32 YYVLPLLWDMI
-42 LNINIQVFYNPI
+42 NINISFFYSPLFNI
-54 VNLVLG
+54 VLG
-60 AIILYLIYWLTQPLL
+60 AIILFLIYGLTQPLL
-75 LRSIRNVEKDL
+75 MRFIRNIERDM
-86 RKLSIEKVIISGLGV
+86 RQLSIEKVLVSAVGV
-101 ILGLVLAWLIN
+101 IIGLVLAWLIN

-125 ILPIVVTIVLGLSG
+125 ILPIVLTIVLGVLG

-151 DLATRLPQVRRTEVT
+151 EMLTHFPQVRRSESTDTAITEDVQSDKEAHESDLSTHSEGLDMYT
-166 DGKSTVDPQ
+166 D
-175 ATAVETGTATA
+175 
-186 EVSTQDR
+186 
-193 YTEALLAMKPAAVD
+193 ALLSLRQAAD
-207 DYQPY
+207 EAYQPY

-255 DSVKRVR
+255 DSLKRVR

-268 ILNQIQALDDVTV
+268 ILNQIQALDDVIV
-281 DFYAGDFEDE
+281 DFYAGDFDDE
-291 SEVDLKLLLLAKEV
+291 SEVDLKLLRLAKLV
-305 NGVVVTNDY
+305 DGVVVTNDY

-341 IPGEML
+341 IPGE
-347 TVHIVKA
+347 TISVHIVKA

-374 EGKHHIDES
+374 EGKHHIDETLS
-383 LRVEI
+383 VEI

>member
-1 VILFE
+1 
-6 EVKYMNDRFWKI
+6 MNERFWKI
-18 VSRVIVVI
+18 LSRVLIVI
-26 LGSSLG
+26 LGSSIG
-32 YYLLPFIWRL
+32 YYVLPLLWDMI
-42 LNINIQVFYNPI
+42 NINISFFYSPLFNI
-54 VNLVLG
+54 VLG
-60 AIILYLIYWLTQPLL
+60 AIILFLIYGLTQPLL
-75 LRSIRNVEKDL
+75 MRFIRNIERDM
-86 RKLSIEKVIISGLGV
+86 RQLSIEKVLVSAIGV
-101 ILGLVLAWLIN
+101 IIGLVLAWLIN

-125 ILPIVVTIVLGLSG
+125 ILPIVLTIVLGVLG

-151 DLATRLPQVRRTEVT
+151 EMLTRFPQVRRSESTDTAITEDVQSDKEAHESDLSTHSEGLDMYT
-166 DGKSTVDPQ
+166 D
-175 ATAVETGTATA
+175 
-186 EVSTQDR
+186 
-193 YTEALLAMKPAAVD
+193 ALLSLRQAAD
-207 DYQPY
+207 EAYQPY

-255 DSVKRVR
+255 DSLKRVR

-268 ILNQIQALDDVTV
+268 ILNQIQALDDVIV
-281 DFYAGDFEDE
+281 DFYAGDFDDE
-291 SEVDLKLLLLAKEV
+291 SEVDLKLLRLAKLV
-305 NGVVVTNDY
+305 DGVVVTNDY

-341 IPGEML
+341 IPGE
-347 TVHIVKA
+347 TISVHIVKA

-374 EGKHHIDES
+374 EGKHHIDETLS
-383 LRVEI
+383 VEI

>member
-1 VILFE
+1 
-6 EVKYMNDRFWKI
+6 MNKMNERFWKI
-18 VSRVIVVI
+18 LSRVLIVI
-26 LGSSLG
+26 LGSSIG
-32 YYLLPFIWRL
+32 YYVLPLLWDMI
-42 LNINIQVFYNPI
+42 NINISFFYHPLFNI
-54 VNLVLG
+54 VLG
-60 AIILYLIYWLTQPLL
+60 AIILFLIYGLTQPLL
-75 LRSIRNVEKDL
+75 MRFIRNIERDM
-86 RKLSIEKVIISGLGV
+86 RQLSIEKVLVSAVGV
-101 ILGLVLAWLIN
+101 IIGLVLAWLIN

-125 ILPIVVTIVLGLSG
+125 ILPIVLTIVFGVLG

-151 DLATRLPQVRRTEVT
+151 EMLTRFPQVRRSESTDTAITEDMQSDKKAHESDLSTHSEGLDMYT
-166 DGKSTVDPQ
+166 D
-175 ATAVETGTATA
+175 
-186 EVSTQDR
+186 
-193 YTEALLAMKPAAVD
+193 ALLSLRQAAD
-207 DYQPY
+207 EAYQPY

-255 DSVKRVR
+255 DSLKRVR

-268 ILNQIQALDDVTV
+268 ILNQIQALDDVIV
-281 DFYAGDFEDE
+281 DFYAGDFDDE
-291 SEVDLKLLLLAKEV
+291 SEVDLKLLRLAKLV
-305 NGVVVTNDY
+305 DGVVVTNDY

-341 IPGEML
+341 IPGE
-347 TVHIVKA
+347 TIPVHIVKA

-374 EGKHHIDES
+374 EGKHHIDETLS
-383 LRVEI
+383 VEI

>member
-1 VILFE
+1 
-6 EVKYMNDRFWKI
+6 MNERFWKI
-18 VSRVIVVI
+18 LSRVLIVI
-26 LGSSLG
+26 LGSSIG
-32 YYLLPFIWRL
+32 YYVLPLLWDMV
-42 LNINIQVFYNPI
+42 NINISFFYSPLFNI
-54 VNLVLG
+54 VLG
-60 AIILYLIYWLTQPLL
+60 AIILFLIYGLTQPLL
-75 LRSIRNVEKDL
+75 MRFIRNIERDM
-86 RKLSIEKVIISGLGV
+86 RQLSIEKVLVSAIGV
-101 ILGLVLAWLIN
+101 IIGLVLAWLIN

-125 ILPIVVTIVLGLSG
+125 ILPIVLTIVLGVLG

-151 DLATRLPQVRRTEVT
+151 EMLTRFPQVRRSESTDTAITEDMQSDKEAHESDLSTHSEGLDMYT
-166 DGKSTVDPQ
+166 D
-175 ATAVETGTATA
+175 
-186 EVSTQDR
+186 
-193 YTEALLAMKPAAVD
+193 ALLSLRQAAD
-207 DYQPY
+207 EAYQPY

-255 DSVKRVR
+255 DSLKRVR

-268 ILNQIQALDDVTV
+268 ILNQIQALDDVIV
-281 DFYAGDFEDE
+281 DFYAGDFDDE
-291 SEVDLKLLLLAKEV
+291 SEVDLKLLRLAKLV
-305 NGVVVTNDY
+305 DGVVVTNDY

-341 IPGEML
+341 IPGE
-347 TVHIVKA
+347 TISVHIVKA

-374 EGKHHIDES
+374 EGKHHIDETLS
-383 LRVEI
+383 VEI

-394 NAGRMVFAKIA
+394 NAGRMIFAKIA

>member
-1 VILFE
+1 
-6 EVKYMNDRFWKI
+6 MNERFWKI
-18 VSRVIVVI
+18 LSRVLIVI
-26 LGSSLG
+26 LGSSIG
-32 YYLLPFIWRL
+32 YYVLPLLWDMI
-42 LNINIQVFYNPI
+42 NINISFFYSPLFNI
-54 VNLVLG
+54 VLG
-60 AIILYLIYWLTQPLL
+60 AIILFLIYGLTQPLL
-75 LRSIRNVEKDL
+75 MRFIRNIERDM
-86 RKLSIEKVIISGLGV
+86 RQLSIEKVLVSAIGV
-101 ILGLVLAWLIN
+101 IIGLVLAWLIN

-125 ILPIVVTIVLGLSG
+125 ILPIVLTIVLGVLG

-151 DLATRLPQVRRTEVT
+151 EMLTRFPQVRRSEST
-166 DGKSTVDPQ
+166 D
-175 ATAVETGTATA
+175 TATT
-186 EVSTQDR
+186 EDVQSDKETHESDLSTHSEGLDM
-193 YTEALLAMKPAAVD
+193 YTDALLSLRQAAD
-207 DYQPY
+207 EAYQPY

-255 DSVKRVR
+255 DSLKRVR

-268 ILNQIQALDDVTV
+268 ILNQIQALDDVIV
-281 DFYAGDFEDE
+281 DFYAGDFDDE
-291 SEVDLKLLLLAKEV
+291 SEVDLKLLRLAKLV
-305 NGVVVTNDY
+305 DGVVVTNDY

-341 IPGEML
+341 IPGE
-347 TVHIVKA
+347 TISVHIVKA

-374 EGKHHIDES
+374 EGKHHIDETLS
-383 LRVEI
+383 VEI

>member
-1 VILFE
+1 
-6 EVKYMNDRFWKI
+6 MNERFWKI
-18 VSRVIVVI
+18 LSRVLIVI
-26 LGSSLG
+26 LGSSIG
-32 YYLLPFIWRL
+32 YYVLPLLWDMI
-42 LNINIQVFYNPI
+42 NINISFFYYPLFNI
-54 VNLVLG
+54 VLG
-60 AIILYLIYWLTQPLL
+60 AIILFLIYGLTQPLL
-75 LRSIRNVEKDL
+75 MRFIRNIERDM
-86 RKLSIEKVIISGLGV
+86 RQLSIEKVLVSAIGV
-101 ILGLVLAWLIN
+101 IIGLVLAWLIN

-125 ILPIVVTIVLGLSG
+125 ILPIVLTIVLGVLG

-151 DLATRLPQVRRTEVT
+151 EMLTRFPQVRRSESTDTAITEDVQSDKETHESDLSTHSEGLDMYT
-166 DGKSTVDPQ
+166 D
-175 ATAVETGTATA
+175 
-186 EVSTQDR
+186 
-193 YTEALLAMKPAAVD
+193 ALLSLRQAAD
-207 DYQPY
+207 EAYQPY

-255 DSVKRVR
+255 DSLKRVR

-268 ILNQIQALDDVTV
+268 ILNQIQALDDVIV
-281 DFYAGDFEDE
+281 DFYAGDFDDE
-291 SEVDLKLLLLAKEV
+291 SEVDLKLLRLAKLV
-305 NGVVVTNDY
+305 DGVVVTNDY

-341 IPGEML
+341 IPGE
-347 TVHIVKA
+347 TISVHIVKA

-374 EGKHHIDES
+374 EGKHHIDETLS
-383 LRVEI
+383 VEI

>member
-1 VILFE
+1 
-6 EVKYMNDRFWKI
+6 MNERFWKI
-18 VSRVIVVI
+18 LSRVLIVI
-26 LGSSLG
+26 LGSSIG
-32 YYLLPFIWRL
+32 YYVLPLLWDMI
-42 LNINIQVFYNPI
+42 NINISFFYSPLFNI
-54 VNLVLG
+54 VLG
-60 AIILYLIYWLTQPLL
+60 AIILFLIYGLTQPLL
-75 LRSIRNVEKDL
+75 MRFIRNIERDM
-86 RKLSIEKVIISGLGV
+86 RQLSIEKVLVSAIGV
-101 ILGLVLAWLIN
+101 IIGLVLAWLIN

-125 ILPIVVTIVLGLSG
+125 ILPIVLTIVLGVLG

-151 DLATRLPQVRRTEVT
+151 EMLTRFPQVRRSESTDTAITEDMQSDKEAHESDLSTHSEGLDMYT
-166 DGKSTVDPQ
+166 D
-175 ATAVETGTATA
+175 
-186 EVSTQDR
+186 
-193 YTEALLAMKPAAVD
+193 ALLSLRQAAD
-207 DYQPY
+207 EAYQPY

-255 DSVKRVR
+255 DSLKRVR

-268 ILNQIQALDDVTV
+268 ILNQIQALDDVIV
-281 DFYAGDFEDE
+281 DFYAGDFDDE
-291 SEVDLKLLLLAKEV
+291 SEVDLKLLRLAKLV
-305 NGVVVTNDY
+305 DGVVVTNDY

-341 IPGEML
+341 IPGE
-347 TVHIVKA
+347 TISVHIVKA

-374 EGKHHIDES
+374 EGKHHIDETLS
-383 LRVEI
+383 VEI

>member
-1 VILFE
+1 
-6 EVKYMNDRFWKI
+6 MNERFWKI
-18 VSRVIVVI
+18 LSRVLTVI
-26 LGSSLG
+26 LGSSIG
-32 YYLLPFIWRL
+32 YYVLPLLWDMI
-42 LNINIQVFYNPI
+42 NINISFFYSPLFNI
-54 VNLVLG
+54 VLG
-60 AIILYLIYWLTQPLL
+60 AIILFLIYGLTQPLL
-75 LRSIRNVEKDL
+75 MRFIRNIERDM
-86 RKLSIEKVIISGLGV
+86 RQLSIEKVLVSAVGV
-101 ILGLVLAWLIN
+101 IIGLVLAWLIN

-125 ILPIVVTIVLGLSG
+125 ILPIVLTIVLGVLG

-151 DLATRLPQVRRTEVT
+151 EMLTRFPQVRRSESADTAITEDVQLDKETRESDLSTHSEDLDMYT
-166 DGKSTVDPQ
+166 D
-175 ATAVETGTATA
+175 
-186 EVSTQDR
+186 
-193 YTEALLAMKPAAVD
+193 ALLSLRQAAD
-207 DYQPY
+207 EAYQPY

-255 DSVKRVR
+255 DSLKRVR

-268 ILNQIQALDDVTV
+268 ILNQIQALDDVIV
-281 DFYAGDFEDE
+281 DFYAGDFDDE
-291 SEVDLKLLLLAKEV
+291 SEVDLKLLRLAKLV
-305 NGVVVTNDY
+305 DGVVVTNDY

-341 IPGEML
+341 IPGE
-347 TVHIVKA
+347 TISVHIVKA

-374 EGKHHIDES
+374 EGKHHIDETLS
-383 LRVEI
+383 VEI

>member
-1 VILFE
+1 
-6 EVKYMNDRFWKI
+6 MNERFWKI
-18 VSRVIVVI
+18 LSRVLTVI
-26 LGSSLG
+26 LGSSIG
-32 YYLLPFIWRL
+32 YYVLPLLWDMV
-42 LNINIQVFYNPI
+42 NINISFFYHPLFNI
-54 VNLVLG
+54 VLG
-60 AIILYLIYWLTQPLL
+60 AIILFLIYGLTQPLL
-75 LRSIRNVEKDL
+75 MRFIRNIERDM
-86 RKLSIEKVIISGLGV
+86 RQLSIEKVLVSAVGAII
-101 ILGLVLAWLIN
+101 GLVLAWLIN

-125 ILPIVVTIVLGLSG
+125 ILPIVLTIVLGVLG

-151 DLATRLPQVRRTEVT
+151 EMLTRFPQVRRSEST
-166 DGKSTVDPQ
+166 DTVITDDTQSDKKAYESDLSTHSEGLDMH
-175 ATAVETGTATA
+175 T
-186 EVSTQDR
+186 D
-193 YTEALLAMKPAAVD
+193 ALLSLRQAAD
-207 DYQPY
+207 EAYQPY

-255 DSVKRVR
+255 DSLKRVR

-268 ILNQIQALDDVTV
+268 ILNQIQALDDVIV
-281 DFYAGDFEDE
+281 DFYAGDFDDE
-291 SEVDLKLLLLAKEV
+291 SEVDLKLLRLAKLV
-305 NGVVVTNDY
+305 DGVVVTNDY

-341 IPGEML
+341 IPGE
-347 TVHIVKA
+347 TISVHIVKA

-374 EGKHHIDES
+374 EGKHHIDETLS
-383 LRVEI
+383 VEI

-394 NAGRMVFAKIA
+394 NAGRMVFAKIV

>member
-1 VILFE
+1 
-6 EVKYMNDRFWKI
+6 MNERFWKI
-18 VSRVIVVI
+18 LSRVLIVI
-26 LGSSLG
+26 LGSSIG
-32 YYLLPFIWRL
+32 YYVLPLLWDMV
-42 LNINIQVFYNPI
+42 NINISFFYHPLFNI
-54 VNLVLG
+54 VLG
-60 AIILYLIYWLTQPLL
+60 AIILFLIYGLTQPLL
-75 LRSIRNVEKDL
+75 MRFIRNIERDM
-86 RKLSIEKVIISGLGV
+86 RQLSIEKVLVSAVGV
-101 ILGLVLAWLIN
+101 IIGLVLAWLIN

-125 ILPIVVTIVLGLSG
+125 ILPIVLTIVLGVLG

-151 DLATRLPQVRRTEVT
+151 EMLTRFPQVRRSESTDTVITDDTQSDKEVHESDLSTHSEGHDMYT
-166 DGKSTVDPQ
+166 D
-175 ATAVETGTATA
+175 
-186 EVSTQDR
+186 
-193 YTEALLAMKPAAVD
+193 ALLSLRQAAD
-207 DYQPY
+207 EAYQPY

-255 DSVKRVR
+255 DSLKRVR

-268 ILNQIQALDDVTV
+268 ILNQIQALDDVVV
-281 DFYAGDFEDE
+281 DFYAGDFDDE
-291 SEVDLKLLLLAKEV
+291 SEVDLKLLRLAKLV
-305 NGVVVTNDY
+305 DGVVVTNDY

-324 IKVLNINELAN
+324 IKVVNINELAN

-341 IPGEML
+341 IPGE
-347 TVHIVKA
+347 TISVHIVKA

-374 EGKHHIDES
+374 EGKHHIDETLS
-383 LRVEI
+383 VEI

>member
-1 VILFE
+1 
-6 EVKYMNDRFWKI
+6 MNKMNERFWKI
-18 VSRVIVVI
+18 LSRVLIVI
-26 LGSSLG
+26 LGSSIG
-32 YYLLPFIWRL
+32 YYVLPLLWDMI
-42 LNINIQVFYNPI
+42 NINISFFYHPLFNI
-54 VNLVLG
+54 VLG
-60 AIILYLIYWLTQPLL
+60 AIILFLIYGLTQPLL
-75 LRSIRNVEKDL
+75 MRFIRNIERDM
-86 RKLSIEKVIISGLGV
+86 RQLSIEKVLVSAVGV
-101 ILGLVLAWLIN
+101 IIGLVLAWLIN

-125 ILPIVVTIVLGLSG
+125 ILPIVLTIVFGVLG

-151 DLATRLPQVRRTEVT
+151 EMLTRFPQVRRSESTDTAITEDMQSDKEAHESDLSTHSEGLDMYT
-166 DGKSTVDPQ
+166 D
-175 ATAVETGTATA
+175 
-186 EVSTQDR
+186 
-193 YTEALLAMKPAAVD
+193 ALLSLRQAAD
-207 DYQPY
+207 EAYQPY

-255 DSVKRVR
+255 DSLKRVR

-268 ILNQIQALDDVTV
+268 ILNQIQALDDVIV
-281 DFYAGDFEDE
+281 DFYAGDFDDE
-291 SEVDLKLLLLAKEV
+291 SEVDLKLLRLAKLV
-305 NGVVVTNDY
+305 DGVVVTNDY

-341 IPGEML
+341 IPGE
-347 TVHIVKA
+347 TISVHIVKA

-374 EGKHHIDES
+374 EGKHHIDETLS
-383 LRVEI
+383 VEI

>member
-1 VILFE
+1 
-6 EVKYMNDRFWKI
+6 MNERFWKI
-18 VSRVIVVI
+18 LSRVLTVI
-26 LGSSLG
+26 LGSSIG
-32 YYLLPFIWRL
+32 YYVLPLLWDMI
-42 LNINIQVFYNPI
+42 NINISFFYSPLFNI
-54 VNLVLG
+54 VLG
-60 AIILYLIYWLTQPLL
+60 AIILFLIYGLTQPLL
-75 LRSIRNVEKDL
+75 MRFIRNIERDM
-86 RKLSIEKVIISGLGV
+86 RQLSIEKVLVSAVGV
-101 ILGLVLAWLIN
+101 IIGLVLAWLIN

-125 ILPIVVTIVLGLSG
+125 ILPIVLTIVLGVLG
-139 FYIFSNKSAEIM
+139 FYIFSNKSVEIM
-151 DLATRLPQVRRTEVT
+151 EMLTRFPQVRRSESADTAITEDVQLDKETRESDLPTHSEDLDMYT
-166 DGKSTVDPQ
+166 D
-175 ATAVETGTATA
+175 
-186 EVSTQDR
+186 
-193 YTEALLAMKPAAVD
+193 ALLSLRQAAD
-207 DYQPY
+207 EAYQPY

-255 DSVKRVR
+255 DSLKRVR

-268 ILNQIQALDDVTV
+268 ILNQIQALDDVVV
-281 DFYAGDFEDE
+281 DFYTGDFDDE
-291 SEVDLKLLLLAKEV
+291 PEVDLKLLRLAKLV
-305 NGVVVTNDY
+305 DGVVVTNDY

-335 SLKSVV
+335 SVKSVV
-341 IPGEML
+341 IPGE
-347 TVHIVKA
+347 TISVHIVKA

-374 EGKHHIDES
+374 EGKHHIDETLS
-383 LRVEI
+383 VEI